1 MPILKCLKTYILKI
15 NFLLIISILL
25 SSFTLVTNA
34 QVGIGTITPAAA
46 LDISSTNNGLLI
58 PRVGLTNTTSAAPLT
73 ETPTVSEMIYNT
85 ATIAD
90 VSPGYYYWDGTKWV
104 KLTVGQNWSIKGNAD
119 TTAGTDFLGTTDAQD
134 FRIKTNNANRWNISS
149 SNGQLQSYSLGTA
162 GSPAYSFQADTNTGI
177 YSAAADAVGISTN
190 GTEKMNI
197 SNSGV
202 SIGSGAAAAK
212 LHIKGVGNTV
222 RVENLN
228 RINSPTVKE
237 IGTLEAV
244 FVNDT
249 GDLVLGGSTTKLPV
263 AVYGTTAVNPTPQ
276 SIGHNDGDERHGLL
290 TAAPYRITLERE
302 SIVHVSYTVGALVT
316 ENGLGAI
323 TDGSTRLFGSYVQI
337 NQATPNTGTKY
348 GYSNKPYAS
357 KPNLFGGG
365 YRTISGYF
373 VLNGSAYVRLAPGV
387 YDIRLFGHMLANKHS
402 TRVTYAASA
411 YDSFNVIIM
420 N

>member
-1 MPILKCLKTYILKI
+1 MKI

-34 QVGIGTITPAAA
+34 QVGIGNPDPAAA

-58 PRVGLTNTTSAAPLT
+58 PRVGLSNTTSAAPLT

-90 VSPGYYYWDGTKWV
+90 VSPGYYYWDGAKWV
-104 KLTVGQNWSIKGNAD
+104 KLTVGQNWSTKGNAG

-149 SNGQLQSYSLGTA
+149 SNGQLQSYALGTA
-162 GSPAYSFQADTNTGI
+162 RSPAYSFQTDTNTGV
-177 YSAAADAVGISTN
+177 YSTAADAVGITTS

-212 LHIKGVGNTV
+212 LDVKGVGNTV

-249 GDLVLGGSTTKLPV
+249 GDLVLGGSTAKLPV
-263 AVYGTTAVNPTPQ
+263 SLYGTAAVNSSP
-276 SIGHNDGDERHGLL
+276 IRVGHNDGDETHGLIS
-290 TAAPYRITLERE
+290 AAPYTITVERQ
-302 SIVHVSYTVGALVT
+302 SIIDISYTVGAKITLN
-316 ENGLGAI
+316 NGNVI
-323 TDGSTRLFGSYVQI
+323 IDGSTRKFGAYIQI
-337 NQATPNTGTKY
+337 NQATPNADPKY
-348 GYSNKPYAS
+348 AHSSESYMS
-357 KPNLFGGG
+357 KPDP
-365 YRTISGYF
+365 SGIFFPTYNTVTGHF
-373 VLNGSAYVRLAPGV
+373 VLNGSVSGTLAPGV
-387 YDIRLFGHMLANKHS
+387 YDIHLFGYIFANEHS
-402 TRVTYAASA
+402 TRATFAGSE
-411 YDSFNVIIM
+411 YDSFNVVIR